1 METNANRAALS
12 MTPLDRLLRVPGV
25 RGAVYRIA
33 QAGRHGGRAVRA
45 GVDYARLELRTP
57 ARPPAITAVVVGR
70 NDDYMPDFMGRLR
83 ATLRWNLRYLV
94 SDIVF
99 VEWNPPA
106 DRPLLSP
113 GLAREFASLTA
124 YVVPAQ
130 VHRAI
135 CENPNLALLEYHAK
149 NVGIRRAP
157 SDWILV
163 TNGDAAVGLDTVRRL
178 RAGRLRDGEVW
189 TAERHD
195 VRWDGR
201 SDSGLRLRN
210 ALGRRRVVPYRALGT
225 GEFALA
231 SKTLW
236 EQAGGYDE
244 SRVRHRMGCD
254 TRGVAQMAAHG
265 ATIRRAGS
273 VLHLDH
279 DTSCTVSGGPHHGE
293 TAGVDG
299 VPYLNPDDW
308 GLAGAEE
315 VEIAERVCE
324 LRLQDGGDS

>member
-1 METNANRAALS
+1 MY
-12 MTPLDRLLRVPGV
+12 RV
-25 RGAVYRIA
+25 A
-33 QAGRHGGRAVRA
+33 QAGAHGERAVRA
-45 GVDYARLELRTP
+45 GIDCVRLALGAS
-57 ARPPAITAVVVGR
+57 ARPPAITAVLVGR
-70 NDDYMPDFMGRLR
+70 NDDYMPDFLGRLR

-106 DRPLLSP
+106 DRPLLSRE
-113 GLAREFASLTA
+113 LTREFEALTA
-124 YVVPAQ
+124 YVVSAG

-163 TNGDAAVGLDTVRRL
+163 TNGDAAVGLDTVLRL
-178 RAGRLRDGEVW
+178 REGKLRDGEVW

-210 ALGRRRVVPYRALGT
+210 SFVPRRVVPYRALGT

-231 SKTLW
+231 SKAVW
-236 EQAGGYDE
+236 ERAGGYDE

-254 TRGVAQMAAHG
+254 SRGVAQMVAQG

-279 DTSCTVSGGPHHGE
+279 ETSCTVSGGPHQGE
-293 TAGVDG
+293 TAGVEG
-299 VPYLNPDDW
+299 IPYRNSDDW

-315 VEIAERVCE
+315 VEIGERVRE
-324 LRLQDGGDS
+324 LRLRDGDES